1 MSLRDALAGV
11 KQSQTDQDEA
21 VMSDPP
27 PPTKNSTPRPKATLR
42 PRKLAAGSRVSGKS
56 SNPDF
61 EKIGVYV
68 RTETRRK
75 AERKWEDQAG
85 GDLSDLIESLLSKY
99 IRD

>member
-11 KQSQTDQDEA
+11 KQSQTDQDQVRTDVTA
-21 VMSDPP
+21 TNVQAS
-27 PPTKNSTPRPKATLR
+27 RPKALKSKK
-42 PRKLAAGSRVSGKS
+42 PPVGSRVSGKS

-61 EKIGVYV
+61 EKVGVYV

-85 GDLSDLIESLLSKY
+85 GDLSDLIETLLSKY

>member
-11 KQSQTDQDEA
+11 KQSQTDQDQVRTDA
-21 VMSDPP
+21 TTTNVQ
-27 PPTKNSTPRPKATLR
+27 TPRPKTLR
-42 PRKLAAGSRVSGKS
+42 AKKPPVGSRVSGKS

-61 EKIGVYV
+61 EKVGVYV

-85 GDLSDLIESLLSKY
+85 GDLSDLIETLLSKY

>member
-11 KQSQTDQDEA
+11 KQSQTDQDQVRDDVIA
-21 VMSDPP
+21 ANIQAPRHKTLSAKKPP
-27 PPTKNSTPRPKATLR
+27 V
-42 PRKLAAGSRVSGKS
+42 GSRVSGKS

-61 EKIGVYV
+61 EKVGVYV

-85 GDLSDLIESLLSKY
+85 GDLSDLIETLLSKY

>member
-11 KQSQTDQDEA
+11 KQSQTDQDH
-21 VMSDPP
+21 VSTDVT
-27 PPTKNSTPRPKATLR
+27 PTNVQTPRPKTLR
-42 PRKLAAGSRVSGKS
+42 AKKPPVGSRVSGKS

-61 EKIGVYV
+61 EKVGVYV

-85 GDLSDLIESLLSKY
+85 GDLSDLIETLLSKY

>member
-11 KQSQTDQDEA
+11 KQSQTDQDQVRTDITA
-21 VMSDPP
+21 TNVQ
-27 PPTKNSTPRPKATLR
+27 TPRPKALR
-42 PRKLAAGSRVSGKS
+42 TKKPPVGSRVSGKS

-61 EKIGVYV
+61 EKVGVYV

-85 GDLSDLIESLLSKY
+85 GDLSDLIETLLSKY

>member
-11 KQSQTDQDEA
+11 KQSQTDQDQVRTDA
-21 VMSDPP
+21 TITNVQ
-27 PPTKNSTPRPKATLR
+27 TPRPKTLR
-42 PRKLAAGSRVSGKS
+42 AKKPPVGSRVSGKS

-61 EKIGVYV
+61 EKVGVYV

-85 GDLSDLIESLLSKY
+85 GDLSDLIETLLSKY

>member
-11 KQSQTDQDEA
+11 KQSQTDQDQVRTDIPA
-21 VMSDPP
+21 TNVQ
-27 PPTKNSTPRPKATLR
+27 TPRPKTLR
-42 PRKLAAGSRVSGKS
+42 AKKPPVGSRVSGKS

-61 EKIGVYV
+61 EKVGVYV

-85 GDLSDLIESLLSKY
+85 GDLSDLIETLLSKY

>member
-11 KQSQTDQDEA
+11 RQSQTDQDQVRTDITA
-21 VMSDPP
+21 TNVQ
-27 PPTKNSTPRPKATLR
+27 TPRPKTLR
-42 PRKLAAGSRVSGKS
+42 AKKPPVGSRVSGKS

-61 EKIGVYV
+61 EKVGVYV

-85 GDLSDLIESLLSKY
+85 GDLSDLIETLLSKY

>member
-11 KQSQTDQDEA
+11 KQSQTDQDQVRTDVTA
-21 VMSDPP
+21 TNVQ
-27 PPTKNSTPRPKATLR
+27 TPRPKTLR
-42 PRKLAAGSRVSGKS
+42 AKKPPVGRRVSGKS

-61 EKIGVYV
+61 EKVGVYV

-85 GDLSDLIESLLSKY
+85 GDLSDLIETLLSKY
-99 IRD
+99 IKD

>member
-11 KQSQTDQDEA
+11 KQSQTDQDQVRTDA
-21 VMSDPP
+21 TTTNVQ
-27 PPTKNSTPRPKATLR
+27 TPRHKTLR
-42 PRKLAAGSRVSGKS
+42 AKKPPVGSRVSGKS

-61 EKIGVYV
+61 EKVGVYV

-85 GDLSDLIESLLSKY
+85 GDLSDLIETLLSKY
-99 IRD
+99 IKD

>member
-11 KQSQTDQDEA
+11 KQSQTDQDQVRTDVTA
-21 VMSDPP
+21 TNVQ
-27 PPTKNSTPRPKATLR
+27 TPRPKTLR
-42 PRKLAAGSRVSGKS
+42 AKKPPVGSRVSGKS

-61 EKIGVYV
+61 EKVGVYV

-85 GDLSDLIESLLSKY
+85 GDLSDLIETLLSKY

>member
-11 KQSQTDQDEA
+11 KQSQTDQDQVRTGDVTGA
-21 VMSDPP
+21 
-27 PPTKNSTPRPKATLR
+27 NIQTPRSKTLR
-42 PRKLAAGSRVSGKS
+42 IKKPPAGSRVSGKS

-61 EKIGVYV
+61 EKVGVYV

-85 GDLSDLIESLLSKY
+85 GDLSDLIETLLGRY

>member
-11 KQSQTDQDEA
+11 KQSQADQDQARMA
-21 VMSDPP
+21 V
-27 PPTKNSTPRPKATLR
+27 TAANIQTPRPKTLR
-42 PRKLAAGSRVSGKS
+42 AKKPPVGSRVSGKS

-61 EKIGVYV
+61 EKVGVYV

-85 GDLSDLIESLLSKY
+85 GDLSDLIETLLSKY

>member
-11 KQSQTDQDEA
+11 KQSQTDQDQVRTDVTA
-21 VMSDPP
+21 TNVQ
-27 PPTKNSTPRPKATLR
+27 TPRTKTLR
-42 PRKLAAGSRVSGKS
+42 AKKPPVGSRVSGKS

-61 EKIGVYV
+61 EKVGVYV

-85 GDLSDLIESLLSKY
+85 GDLSDLIETLLSKY

>member
-11 KQSQTDQDEA
+11 KQSQTDQDQVRTDGA
-21 VMSDPP
+21 ATTVQ
-27 PPTKNSTPRPKATLR
+27 TPRPKALR
-42 PRKLAAGSRVSGKS
+42 AKKPPVGSRVSGKS

-61 EKIGVYV
+61 EKVGVYV

-85 GDLSDLIESLLSKY
+85 GDLSDLIETLLSKY

>member
-11 KQSQTDQDEA
+11 KQSQAEQEPVTPPAEA
-21 VMSDPP
+21 PAQE
-27 PPTKNSTPRPKATLR
+27 PRSKPNKARKPKAD
-42 PRKLAAGSRVSGKS
+42 RVYGKS

-68 RTETRRK
+68 RTNTRRK

-85 GDLSDLIESLLSKY
+85 GDLSDLIETLLTKY
-99 IRD
+99 AAS

>member
-11 KQSQTDQDEA
+11 KQSQTDQDQVRTDITA
-21 VMSDPP
+21 TNVQ
-27 PPTKNSTPRPKATLR
+27 TPRPKTLR
-42 PRKLAAGSRVSGKS
+42 AKKPPVGSRVSGKS

-61 EKIGVYV
+61 EKVGVYV

-85 GDLSDLIESLLSKY
+85 GDLSDLIETLLSKY

>member
-1 MSLRDALAGV
+1 
-11 KQSQTDQDEA
+11 
-21 VMSDPP
+21 
-27 PPTKNSTPRPKATLR
+27 
-42 PRKLAAGSRVSGKS
+42 VSGKS

-61 EKIGVYV
+61 EKVGVYV

-85 GDLSDLIESLLSKY
+85 GDLSDLIETLLSKY

>member
-11 KQSQTDQDEA
+11 KQSQTDQDQVKTDVTA
-21 VMSDPP
+21 TNVQ
-27 PPTKNSTPRPKATLR
+27 TPRPKTLR
-42 PRKLAAGSRVSGKS
+42 AKKPPVGSRVSGKS

-61 EKIGVYV
+61 EKVGVYV

-85 GDLSDLIESLLSKY
+85 GDLSDLIETLLSKY

>member
-11 KQSQTDQDEA
+11 KQSQTDQEQVRPGEA
-21 VMSDPP
+21 EAKAR
-27 PPTKNSTPRPKATLR
+27 PTRLKTVRTDKPTVR
-42 PRKLAAGSRVSGKS
+42 GRVSGKS

-61 EKIGVYV
+61 EKVGVYV

-75 AERKWEDQAG
+75 AERKWEDHAG
-85 GDLSDLIESLLSKY
+85 GDLSDLIETLLSKY

>member
-11 KQSQTDQDEA
+11 KQSQTDQDQVRTDVTA
-21 VMSDPP
+21 TNVQ
-27 PPTKNSTPRPKATLR
+27 TPRPKTLR
-42 PRKLAAGSRVSGKS
+42 AKKPPVGSRVSGKS

-61 EKIGVYV
+61 EKVGVYV

-85 GDLSDLIESLLSKY
+85 GDLSDLIETLLSKY
-99 IRD
+99 ARD

>member
-11 KQSQTDQDEA
+11 KQSQTGQVKTEDEA
-21 VMSDPP
+21 GASIQ
-27 PPTKNSTPRPKATLR
+27 SSRPKELR
-42 PRKLAAGSRVSGKS
+42 VKQPVAGSRVSGKS

-61 EKIGVYV
+61 EKVGVYV

-85 GDLSDLIESLLSKY
+85 GDLSDLIETLLSKY

>member
-11 KQSQTDQDEA
+11 KQSQTDQDQVRTDITA
-21 VMSDPP
+21 TNVQ
-27 PPTKNSTPRPKATLR
+27 TPRPKTFKAKK
-42 PRKLAAGSRVSGKS
+42 PPVGSRVSGKS

-61 EKIGVYV
+61 EKVGVYV

-85 GDLSDLIESLLSKY
+85 GDLSDLIETLLSKY

>member
-11 KQSQTDQDEA
+11 KQSQTDQDQVRTDVTA
-21 VMSDPP
+21 THVQ
-27 PPTKNSTPRPKATLR
+27 TPRPKALKSKK
-42 PRKLAAGSRVSGKS
+42 PLVGSRVSGKS

-61 EKIGVYV
+61 EKVGVYV

-85 GDLSDLIESLLSKY
+85 GDLSDLIETLLSKY
-99 IRD
+99 IRE

>member
-11 KQSQTDQDEA
+11 KQSQTDQEQ
-21 VMSDPP
+21 
-27 PPTKNSTPRPKATLR
+27 LR
-42 PRKLAAGSRVSGKS
+42 PEGAKAKARPTRLKTVSTDKPSVRGRMSGKS

-61 EKIGVYV
+61 EKVGVYV

-75 AERKWEDQAG
+75 AERKWEDHAG
-85 GDLSDLIESLLSKY
+85 GDLSDLIETLLGKY

>member
-11 KQSQTDQDEA
+11 KQSQTDQDGVKTDVTA
-21 VMSDPP
+21 TNVQTS
-27 PPTKNSTPRPKATLR
+27 RPKTLR
-42 PRKLAAGSRVSGKS
+42 AKKPPVGSRVSGKS

-61 EKIGVYV
+61 EKVGVYV

-85 GDLSDLIESLLSKY
+85 GDLSDLIETLLSKY